1 MDTNGKGYF
10 SKKSSKEDRVHSKDR
25 TKVRSNHATV
35 PILNEHS
42 VIFTTNVDIEET
54 EKYDLWK

>member
-10 SKKSSKEDRVHSKDR
+10 SKKSSKEDWVHSKHR

-42 VIFTTNVDIEET
+42 VIFTTNVDLEET
-54 EKYDLWK
+54 KI

>member
-10 SKKSSKEDRVHSKDR
+10 SKKSSKEDWVHSKHR
-25 TKVRSNHATV
+25 TKIRSNHATV